1 MLDSGNSPPPEPA
14 LARLGRFTIRRRWW
28 TLAVSLVLFGV
39 TLVGASGALSALS
52 LSRFESPGSESL
64 AAAEVL
70 DREFGTGGPNM
81 LLLVTAKNGTVDDPA
96 VAAAGRALTDELRG
110 RPEVAEA
117 DSYWSRGAS
126 PVLRSTDGRQALVLA
141 RLPGDATQT
150 RGILRDLSP
159 QFTRDAGAVTVEVG
173 GREEVFRQVG
183 AQAGQDFI
191 RAEMLIFPM
200 VFVLLVLVFRGFV
213 AALLTLGIGVF
224 AMVGTMAALRLTTAV
239 TEVSTF
245 ALNITLAMGLGL
257 GVDYCL
263 FVINRFRER
272 LRNGDSREDAIVHS
286 VQTAGRTVLFSG
298 LTVAISLLG
307 LLLFPFPFLRSFA
320 YAGFFVVLFSVIGVL
335 FTLPAALAFVGRAVG
350 GGLLRRRKP
359 KPSGESGFWHRTALI
374 VMRRPATFGGAVIVI
389 LLVLGSPILGLQFGL
404 PDDRILPPS
413 ASSRQVSEEVR
424 ANFGVEESDAVHLV
438 ASDAG
443 DPNQL
448 RPGVEGYATAL
459 SQVEGVAQVDT
470 MAGRFANGQRVDGV
484 PAEFDRFTS
493 DTGTWLSVVPSTEIL
508 ETDPLGFVQNIRD
521 VPPPFAVQVGG
532 YPAELSDF
540 RAALLDRLPLALLV
554 IFGITFIILF
564 LMTGSLVL
572 PLKATVLN
580 LLSLSVMFGALVWVF
595 QQGNLS
601 DVFGFTATGTLE
613 TSIPILMFCIAYGL
627 SMDYEVFM
635 MSRIKEE
642 YDRTGDNES
651 AVAVAIERSAP
662 LITAAAAIL
671 AVSFAT
677 YAASGVVFLKMLG
690 IGLALAVLVDATL
703 IRAVLVPAFMRLAGN
718 ANWWAPEPL
727 KRIHARF
734 GISEAGPTQ
743 PPTRVEAPAAVR

>member
-1 MLDSGNSPPPEPA
+1 MFDSGNSQPPEPA
-14 LARLGRFTIRRRWW
+14 LARLGRFVIRRRWW
-28 TLAVSLVLFGV
+28 TLAVSLVMFAV
-39 TLVGASGALSALS
+39 ALVGASGAMSALS

-64 AAAEVL
+64 VAADVL

-81 LLLVTAKNGTVDDPA
+81 SLLVTAKNGNVDDPA
-96 VAAAGRALTDELRG
+96 VAAAGRALTDELAA

-126 PVLRSTDGRQALVLA
+126 PSLRSADGRQALVLA
-141 RLPGDATQT
+141 LVPGDATQT
-150 RGILRDLSP
+150 RGILHNLSP
-159 QFTRDAGAVTVEVG
+159 QFTRDTVDIAVEVG

-191 RAEMLIFPM
+191 RAEVLIFPL

-224 AMVGTMAALRLTTAV
+224 AMVATMAALRATAAF

-272 LRNGDSREDAIVHS
+272 LSSGDTQHDAIIHS
-286 VQTAGRTVLFSG
+286 VQTAGRAVLFSG

-320 YAGFFVVLFSVIGVL
+320 YAGFFVVLFSAIGVL
-335 FTLPAALAFVGRAVG
+335 FTLPAALALVGRAVG
-350 GGLLRRRKP
+350 GGMLRRRRP
-359 KPSGESGFWHRTALI
+359 RPSRVGFWRRTALI
-374 VMRRPATFGGAVIVI
+374 VMRRPVAFGGAVIVI
-389 LLVLGSPILGLQFGL
+389 LLVLGSPILGLRFGL
-404 PDDRILPPS
+404 PDDRVLPPS
-413 ASSRQVSEEVR
+413 ASSRQVSERIR
-424 ANFGVEESDAVHLV
+424 ANFGVEESDAIHLV
-438 ASDAG
+438 APSAG
-443 DPNQL
+443 DPSGL
-448 RPGVEGYATAL
+448 RPQVEGYATAL
-459 SQVEGVAQVDT
+459 SRLEGVVQVDT
-470 MAGRFANGQRVDGV
+470 MVGRFVDGQRAAGV

-493 DTGTWLSVVPSTEIL
+493 GTGTWLSVVPSTAIL
-508 ETDPLGFVQNIRD
+508 EADPLGFVQDVRD
-521 VPPPFAVQVGG
+521 VPAPFAVQVGG
-532 YPAELSDF
+532 YPAELADF

-580 LLSLSVMFGALVWVF
+580 LLSLSVMFGALVWMF
-595 QQGNLS
+595 QEGNLS

-671 AVSFAT
+671 AVSFAM
-677 YAASGVVFLKMLG
+677 YASSGVLFLKMLG
-690 IGLALAVLVDATL
+690 LGLALAVLVDATL

-718 ANWWAPEPL
+718 ANWWAPAPL

-734 GISEAGPTQ
+734 GISEASPSQSPTAQ
-743 PPTRVEAPAAVR
+743 SLAGTR

>member
-1 MLDSGNSPPPEPA
+1 MLDSGSSPPREPM
-14 LARLGRFTIRRRWW
+14 LARLGRFAIRRRWP
-28 TLAVSLVLFGV
+28 TLAASLVLFGV
-39 TLVGASGALSALS
+39 ALFSASGALSALS
-52 LSRFESPGSESL
+52 LSRFEAPGSESL
-64 AAAEVL
+64 SAAEVL
-70 DREFGTGGPNM
+70 EREFGTGGPNM
-81 LLLVTAKNGTVDDPA
+81 ALLVTAKSGDVDDPA
-96 VAAAGRALTDELRG
+96 VAAAGLALTGELAA

-117 DSYWSRGAS
+117 GSYWSRGAS
-126 PVLRSTDGRQALVLA
+126 PALKSADGGQALVLA
-141 RLPGDATQT
+141 RVPGDATHA
-150 RGILRDLSP
+150 RGVLSELSP
-159 QFTRDAGAVTVEVG
+159 QFTRDDGRITVGVG

-183 AQAGQDFI
+183 AEAGQDFI

-224 AMVGTMAALRLTTAV
+224 AMVSTVAALRLTAAV

-263 FVINRFRER
+263 FIINRFKEG
-272 LRNGDSREDAIVHS
+272 LRAGESPEQAIVRS

-320 YAGFFVVLFSVIGVL
+320 YAGFFVVLFSIVGVL
-335 FTLPAALAFVGRAVG
+335 FTLPAALAVVG
-350 GGLLRRRKP
+350 GRIGNGLRDPRAGR
-359 KPSGESGFWHRTALI
+359 GFWRRMAIT
-374 VMRRPATFGGAVIVI
+374 VMRRPATFGGAVVAV
-389 LLVLGSPILGLQFGL
+389 LLVLGSPVLGLRFGL
-404 PDDRILPPS
+404 PDDRTLPPE

-424 ANFGVEESDAVHLV
+424 VNFGIEESDALHLI
-438 ASDAG
+438 AADAG
-443 DPNQL
+443 APNAL
-448 RPGVEGYATAL
+448 RGQVDSYATAL
-459 SQVEGVAQVDT
+459 SRVEGVAQVDT
-470 MAGRFANGQRVDGV
+470 MLGRYAGGQLRPEALV
-484 PAEFDRFTS
+484 EYDRFTS
-493 DTGTWLSVVPSTEIL
+493 GTGTWLSVVPTTAVMEA
-508 ETDPLGFVQNIRD
+508 DPLGFVQNVRD

-540 RAALLDRLPLALLV
+540 REAMLERLPLVLSV

-572 PLKATVLN
+572 PLKATLLN
-580 LLSLSVMFGALVWVF
+580 LLSLTMMFGALVWVF

-601 DVFGFTATGTLE
+601 GLLGFTATGTLE

-642 YDRTGDNES
+642 YDRTGDNET

-671 AVSFAT
+671 AASFAT
-677 YAASGVVFLKMLG
+677 YASSGVIFLKMLG

-703 IRAVLVPAFMRLAGN
+703 IRAVLVPAFMRLAGS
-718 ANWWAPEPL
+718 ANWWAPAPL

-734 GISEAGPTQ
+734 GISESSPARLP
-743 PPTRVEAPAAVR
+743 APAG